1 MGNFFNF
8 FQKKSPPINSKD
20 ISTEKKKSVEKNDS
34 LKLENISDYEKE
46 VQKNKNKILFP
57 KTILDIRDALIFF
70 NTSVASNKSFEKLRL
85 ETIENINEPL
95 INLGL
100 NLEYKIPTNPKD
112 QNLLWNKEIAPKL
125 STTWQSKAKAKK
137 DENVKRRE
145 QKEKSQLK
153 ALKAKAEIYGL
164 NTDNLNLDQ
173 IESALEDKK
182 KEIQDEKKKKKRV
195 SSKKKGTKNIE
206 VLWKKKFWD
215 RVLDPIPASKRL
227 LVNKYLSFDEFVCR
241 FTRNNAVKGDLYDA
255 TYLIKITGKIMIGSR
270 KFDRFV
276 EQDGRYKSTI
286 KREITNTGNFIKK
299 YIEKNKVIFQKVL
312 VEEGLWPIDDK
323 EAYEQFGE
331 SLSNLKEGFVY
342 FIKNEEI
349 YKIGITDNLMRRL
362 NQLKPDEVINTVK
375 CKNYESLEKQL
386 HNEFKKYRIP
396 QTEYFRLS
404 PALVQQVNK
413 KMTEGANF

>member
-1 MGNFFNF
+1 
-8 FQKKSPPINSKD
+8 
-20 ISTEKKKSVEKNDS
+20 
-34 LKLENISDYEKE
+34 
-46 VQKNKNKILFP
+46 
-57 KTILDIRDALIFF
+57 LIFF